1 MAELNI
7 GQLSLSELF
16 DEEFDFSEELSTAGS
31 EQKPEKKK
39 SEKKPEKKKNTEK
52 PVIVTLPCKVIGAN
66 FSEYFEGEGEA
77 PVEDIMKRLIEL
89 GYSEINHK
97 SYSVAVPVEKGSVVY
112 VVQDTSSLNS
122 LTEDEL
128 LIDLSDGKELLFA
141 FGQEKV
147 TLTKEDFK
155 DAEDDDIS
163 LFMVKEKIYGFFPL
177 YKGIPLSYDPDS
189 NMVVF
194 LFDKVKADVMDYPC
208 RLRVFG
214 EERDLEEGPE
224 RITKLLDEQ
233 MAEYK
238 NSNITISLSKTGQE
252 HTFIVFFSSYLGSK
266 SSKSSTNST
275 KKVGKKQTKYALP
288 CKFRVCYNDVMQ
300 TLTPDMFEGKEKVV
314 QEEIV
319 AYFQKTMGG
328 LFNIEK
334 KKDTVKLYKVT
345 EVIDKEQV
353 EIVNIMFEPG
363 TRGGFVNPS
372 WQIPDDDVE
381 RFARP
386 HLNSAQVLE
395 MMEVEEATVF
405 NAVVDTEI
413 FGWQYCDMFAN
424 RMAYYVSKWYD
435 SQFLMAAGLKKKVP
449 KRILEGVISYFKTQ
463 LPLEAI
469 CRVVYNHVTK
479 EYYLHIPELVE
490 ATKVSVKALSY
501 PPLLPSEHLV
511 MEIHSHNK
519 MPAFWSSVDDAAELD
534 GMGIYGVIGHL
545 DKKEPSMC
553 FRATKEGCQK
563 ALEVSELFED

>member
-1 MAELNI
+1 MAGLNI

-16 DEEFDFSEELSTAGS
+16 DEEFDFSEELSSAGS
-31 EQKPEKKK
+31 EQKPEKKSEKK
-39 SEKKPEKKKNTEK
+39 SEKKKKPEK
-52 PVIVTLPCKVIGAN
+52 PVLVTLPCKVIGAN
-66 FSEYFEGEGEA
+66 FSEDIEGEGETT
-77 PVEDIMKRLIEL
+77 VEDIAKRLIEL

-97 SYSVAVPVEKGSVVY
+97 SYSIVVPVEKGSVVY
-112 VVQDTSSLNS
+112 VVQDSSSLSS
-122 LTEDEL
+122 LTEDDI
-128 LIDLSDGKELLFA
+128 LIDLSDGKELSFA

-147 TLTKEDFK
+147 TLVKEDFK
-155 DAEDDDIS
+155 DDEVEDDDDIS
-163 LFMVKEKIYGFFPL
+163 LGMVKEKIYTLFPL

-214 EERDLEEGPE
+214 EEKDLEEGPE
-224 RITKLLDEQ
+224 KITKLLDEQ

-252 HTFIVFFSSYLGSK
+252 HTFVVFFSSYLGSK
-266 SSKSSTNST
+266 AKSSSAN
-275 KKVGKKQTKYALP
+275 KKVEKKQTKYALP

-300 TLTPDMFEGKEKVV
+300 TLTPEMFEGKEKVV

-319 AYFQKTMGG
+319 TYFQKTMGG
-328 LFNIEK
+328 LFSIEK
-334 KKDTVKLYKVT
+334 KRDTVKLYKVT
-345 EVIDKEQV
+345 EVIGEEQV

-372 WQIPDDDVE
+372 WQIPDDTVE

-413 FGWQYCDMFAN
+413 FGWRYCDMFAN
-424 RMAYYVSKWYD
+424 RTAYYVSKWYD

-449 KRILEGVISYFKTQ
+449 KQILKGVISYFKTQ

-469 CRVVYNHVTK
+469 CRVIYNHVTK
-479 EYYLHIPELVE
+479 EYYLHIPERVE

-563 ALEVSELFED
+563 ALEMSELFED